1 MHCLVTGAQGFLGAQ
16 VVKKLR
22 SAGAFVTATGRRPAA
37 GIVECDL
44 LVESDV
50 SRLLKSVAP
59 DCIVHCAAH
68 VPKNSDE
75 YKNEYS
81 VAASLDMLDAVLV
94 TSNCPIVFIS
104 SMTVYG
110 TGRDCPVVE
119 KDAGDPASAYGV
131 GKWKAEL
138 RLRTEGRAA
147 LAIRIPGLF
156 GPSRRNGLV
165 YNLLHAAKYKH
176 SVRLPE
182 DPVLWAAMHV
192 NDAATGIAKLALSG
206 FDVFEEINLAY
217 PGKYSIDKLVT
228 TAGGIYGHHIDYA
241 IKQPTFEF
249 DLTRAKMRGAV
260 LSDGF
265 REALVKFGNDI

>member
-16 VVKKLR
+16 IVKELR
-22 SAGAFVTATGRRPAA
+22 SAGSVVTAAGRRPEA
-37 GIVECDL
+37 GVVMCDL
-44 LVESDV
+44 SVESDV
-50 SRLLKSVAP
+50 ARLVRSVAP

-75 YKNEYS
+75 YKNEHS
-81 VAASLDMLDAVLV
+81 VTASLDMFDAVLLA
-94 TSNCPIVFIS
+94 SNCPIVFIS

-110 TGRDCPVVE
+110 VERDRPVVE
-119 KDAGDPASAYGV
+119 EDAGDPTSAYGL
-131 GKWKAEL
+131 GKWKAEV
-138 RLRTEGRAA
+138 RLKTEGRAA

-176 SVRLPE
+176 SVRLPR

-192 NDAATGIAKLALSG
+192 DDAAAGIAKLALSG
-206 FDVFEEINLAY
+206 FHSFEEINLAY

-228 TAGGIYGHHIDYA
+228 TAGNIYGHHIEYA
-241 IKQPTFEF
+241 IKQPNFEF
-249 DLTRAKMRGAV
+249 DLTRAKKLGAV
-260 LSDGF
+260 PSAGF
-265 REALVKFGNDI
+265 HEALVKFGSEI